1 MAGNNVIK
9 FKAKDLA
16 NFENI
21 TVNHAYRKFKKIRSK
36 LNLPAVRRFLT
47 MSEVQKFYK
56 LSDSDIE
63 ELQKNM

>member
-21 TVNHAYRKFKKIRSK
+21 TVNHAYRKFKIIRSK
-36 LNLPAVRRFLT
+36 LSLPAVRRFLT
-47 MSEVQKFYK
+47 MSEVKDYYN

-63 ELQKNM
+63 DLKKRM